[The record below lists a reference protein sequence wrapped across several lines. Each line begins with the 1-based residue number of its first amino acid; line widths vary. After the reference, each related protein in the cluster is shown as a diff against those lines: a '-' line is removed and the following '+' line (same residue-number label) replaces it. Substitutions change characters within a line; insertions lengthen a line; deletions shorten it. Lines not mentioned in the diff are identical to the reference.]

1 MNPTAGPAPSLT
13 SRLRS
18 GRPATPAGV
27 SLQGLGLGYRAGGR
41 LILDGVDCHVPSK
54 TVTGLLGPNGAGK
67 SSLLQLLGAVAE
79 PHAGSVQLAGSNLH
93 ALRRKERA
101 RQLAFVEQSADTD
114 LPLTVLDVVLLGRLP
129 YRSLLA
135 GTSDEDLGVAR
146 RSLTAVG
153 LGGFTERRYGTL
165 SGGERQRVQ
174 LAKALAQEPKVL
186 LLDEP
191 TNHLDVNAQ
200 LATMELVRNLA
211 AGGVAVLAAL
221 HDINIA
227 AAYCDRL
234 IVLQEGKVA
243 AAGPTTQVLTP
254 GLIRRVY
261 GVEAVVLEHPLTG
274 TPLVAL
280 SPLPDAALRD
290 ASARPSSSPS
300 ARPAAS
306 PAS

>member
-1 MNPTAGPAPSLT
+1 MNPTTSPTHPLT
-13 SRLRS
+13 ARRS
-18 GRPATPAGV
+18 SGQPATPATSVPPPGV
-27 SLQGLGLGYRAGGR
+27 SLQGLGLGFRAGGK
-41 LILDGVDCHVPSK
+41 LILDGVDCHVPAG

-67 SSLLQLLGAVAE
+67 SSLLQLLGAVAV

-101 RQLAFVEQSADTD
+101 RQLSLVEQSADTD

-153 LGGFTERRYGTL
+153 LDCFTERRYSTL

-174 LAKALAQEPKVL
+174 LAKALAQEPDVL

-191 TNHLDVNAQ
+191 TNHLDINAQ

-211 AGGVAVLAAL
+211 AGGAAVLAAL

-227 AAYCDRL
+227 AAYCDQV

-243 AAGPTTQVLTP
+243 AAGPTSEVLTP
-254 GLIRRVY
+254 DLIRRVY
-261 GVEAVVLEHPLTG
+261 GVDAVVLEHPLTG
-274 TPLVAL
+274 RPLVAF
-280 SPLPDAALRD
+280 
-290 ASARPSSSPS
+290 
-300 ARPAAS
+300 S

>member
-1 MNPTAGPAPSLT
+1 M
-13 SRLRS
+13 
-18 GRPATPAGV
+18 
-27 SLQGLGLGYRAGGR
+27 QGLGLGYQAGGK
-41 LILDGVDCHVPSK
+41 LILGGVDCHVPAG

-67 SSLLQLLGAVAE
+67 SSLLQLLGAVAV
-79 PHAGSVQLAGSNLH
+79 PHTGSVQLNGSNLH

-101 RQLAFVEQSADTD
+101 RRLAFVEQSADTD

-153 LGGFTERRYGTL
+153 LDSFTRRQYATL

-174 LAKALAQEPKVL
+174 LAKALAQEPEVL

-200 LATMELVRNLA
+200 LASMELVRNLA

-227 AAYCDRL
+227 AAYCDQV
-234 IVLQEGKVA
+234 IVLQEGKVE
-243 AAGPTTQVLTP
+243 AAGPTIDVLTP
-254 GLIRRVY
+254 DLIRRVY
-261 GVEAVVLEHPLTG
+261 GVDAVVLEHPLTG
-274 TPLVAL
+274 RPLVAL
-280 SPLPDAALRD
+280 SPLPDAGPRA
-290 ASARPSSSPS
+290 AS
-300 ARPAAS
+300 AS

>member
-1 MNPTAGPAPSLT
+1 MNPTTSPAQPVT
-13 SRLRS
+13 SSRRS
-18 GRPATPAGV
+18 GRPATAASPAAAPGV
-27 SLQGLGLGYRAGGR
+27 SLQGLGLGYRAGDKV
-41 LILDGVDCHVPSK
+41 ILDGVDCHVPAG

-67 SSLLQLLGAVAE
+67 SSLLQLLGAVAV
-79 PHAGSVQLAGSNLH
+79 PHTGSVQLAGSNLH
-93 ALRRKERA
+93 AMRRKERA
-101 RQLAFVEQSADTD
+101 RELAFVEQSADTD

-153 LGGFTERRYGTL
+153 LDGFTARRYGTL

-174 LAKALAQEPKVL
+174 LAKALAQEPEVL

-211 AGGVAVLAAL
+211 ADGVAVLAAL
-221 HDINIA
+221 HDMNIA
-227 AAYCDRL
+227 AAYCDQV

-261 GVEAVVLEHPLTG
+261 GVDAVVLEHPLTG
-274 TPLVAL
+274 RPLVAF
-280 SPLPDAALRD
+280 SPLPDASLRA
-290 ASARPSSSPS
+290 ASAS
-300 ARPAAS
+300 PAAS

>member
-1 MNPTAGPAPSLT
+1 MNPTTSPAQPLPASRRSVALNTPAP
-13 SRLRS
+13 
-18 GRPATPAGV
+18 PAAPPGV
-27 SLQGLGLGYRAGGR
+27 SLQGLGLGYRAGGK
-41 LILDGVDCHVPSK
+41 LILEGVDCHVPAG

-67 SSLLQLLGAVAE
+67 SSLLQLLAAVAV
-79 PHAGSVQLAGSNLH
+79 PHTGSVQLSGSNLH

-101 RQLAFVEQSADTD
+101 RRLAFVEQSADTD

-129 YRSLLA
+129 YCSLLA
-135 GTSDEDLGVAR
+135 GTSDEDLGVVR

-153 LGGFTERRYGTL
+153 LHGFRRRRYATL

-174 LAKALAQEPKVL
+174 LAKALAQEPEVL

-227 AAYCDRL
+227 AAYCDQV

-243 AAGPTTQVLTP
+243 AAGPTTKVLTP
-254 GLIRRVY
+254 DLIHRVY
-261 GVEAVVLEHPLTG
+261 GVDAVVLEHPLTG
-274 TPLVAL
+274 RPLVAF
-280 SPLPDAALRD
+280 SPLPDASPRA
-290 ASARPSSSPS
+290 AS
-300 ARPAAS
+300 AS